1 MEPVLREFRN
11 RLRRRLVP
19 LRDLLRKVLA
29 ILIPQAREVRTQRMC
44 PFCGL
49 VTPRSK
55 RSCLECG
62 KTLAE
67 VQT

>member
-29 ILIPQAREVRTQRMC
+29 ILIPQAREVRTERMC

>member
-1 MEPVLREFRN
+1 MEPALRDLRD
-11 RLRRRLVP
+11 RLRRRLRPVG
-19 LRDLLRKVLA
+19 DLLRKMRETLT
-29 ILIPQAREVRTQRMC
+29 PQIREVRTQRMC

-49 VTPRSK
+49 VTPYSK

-67 VQT
+67 VQP